1 MSERSERLIKRLAR
15 RGVTVLPLGNT
26 AIVRDVN
33 QEVLNRNAGECAPTW
48 YLADNV
54 LAHHSGRVIDIGNRR
69 PNFEFEGEHFDGEH
83 FSIGSYMPVTHLLS
97 VPIDQLHLLLDR
109 HHSRLEIDADYP
121 PDGWT

>member
-1 MSERSERLIKRLAR
+1 MPECLIKRLER
-15 RGVTVLPLGNT
+15 RGTTIHAMGNT

-54 LAHHSGRVIDIGNRR
+54 LAHHSGRVIDIGHRR
-69 PNFEFEGEHFDGEH
+69 LNFEFEGEHFDGED

-97 VPIDQLHLLLDR
+97 VPIDHLDVSLDR
-109 HHSRLEIDADYP
+109 HHSRL
-121 PDGWT
+121 